1 MGKVHAKK
9 HMYRFQPTKRLETA
23 TNPSFFKT
31 DSPLLMI
38 HGCYQEGPTRKLN
51 EKCRASY
58 RLQKSS
64 TDYHHSPIPCGD
76 SRRLKTTLNLND
88 FYKRVYLIYS

>member
-23 TNPSFFKT
+23 INPPFKT
-31 DSPLLMI
+31 VSPLLMI
-38 HGCYQEGPTRKLN
+38 HGSYQEGPTRQLN
-51 EKCRASY
+51 EKYRASY

-76 SRRLKTTLNLND
+76 SRRLKTTLILNH